1 MAKSRAKKT
10 KAGSATLVAAAETAG
25 RSLGR
30 AVGVVER
37 AIGRVR
43 ARKSSAAAPKAKTAT
58 GGKRR

>member
-1 MAKSRAKKT
+1 VKSIKKR
-10 KAGSATLVAAAETAG
+10 KPQEPAALISAAETAG

-43 ARKSSAAAPKAKTAT
+43 ARGLPTPTPKPKA
-58 GGKRR
+58 GKRR